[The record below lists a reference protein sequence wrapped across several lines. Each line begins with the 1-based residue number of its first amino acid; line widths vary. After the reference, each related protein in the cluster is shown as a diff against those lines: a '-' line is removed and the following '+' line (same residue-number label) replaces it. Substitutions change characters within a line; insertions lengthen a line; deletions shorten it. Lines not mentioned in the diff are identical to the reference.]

1 MKISATTFNI
11 IGHGLHAVAQE
22 MGEKLVRSAYS
33 TIIREARDCSTSLL
47 DRDGHVMAQAQFCP
61 IHMNSFGKVFEAF
74 AKRYDLSRIQPGEAL
89 ITNDPY
95 SGGQHLNDFVLFTPI
110 FVAGEL
116 TAYSASIGHHIDIG
130 GGAAGPNTRA
140 TEVIQEG
147 LRIPL
152 LKFDLERD
160 LGAGMLEQ
168 FIRLNVRPPD
178 LVMGDVYA
186 QVAANRTGESRFLDL
201 VERFGKDAVLET
213 AAELQNY
220 SERLTRALIRELPN
234 GVYEGEDFVDDNGFT
249 EEPLR
254 VAVQATIHDDSMHV
268 DLSGSAPQTKGI
280 INSPLTSTISAVYQS
295 IGFLLN
301 GAVPVNDGVYRPI
314 SIHVPYG
321 SFLNPDLPVAVRART
336 SPCHRITNAVM
347 RALASVAPD
356 RVLTSGHDTTN
367 AIGMGHMGKDGSR
380 VYLEVVGG
388 GWGAT
393 QSGDGVDVVDSY
405 VGNCSNI
412 PVESLEQDYPFM
424 MVEEYAIRRG
434 SAGAGRFRGGMGA
447 RRVYR
452 ILDDDVMFNAYS
464 DRFRIRP
471 WGLFGGKPGAP
482 SQFTV
487 ERGGVSIQLGSK
499 VNFPLLR
506 GDRLIIEI
514 AGAGGYGDP
523 HERSREAVLRD
534 IEYGFLSVEDAQE
547 QYGFEPERESREV
560 TV

>member
-1 MKISATTFNI
+1 MKISATTLNI

-33 TIIREARDCSTSLL
+33 SIIREARDCSTSLL
-47 DRDGHVMAQAQFCP
+47 DRDGRVMAQAQFCP

-74 AKRYDLSRIQPGEAL
+74 ARRYDLAALRPGEAL

-110 FVAGEL
+110 FVAGQL

-160 LGAGMLEQ
+160 LGDGMLEQ

-186 QVAANRTGESRFLDL
+186 QVAANKTGENRFLELID
-201 VERFGKDAVLET
+201 RFGKEAVLE
-213 AAELQNY
+213 AGAELQNY

-249 EEPLR
+249 DEPLR
-254 VAVQATIHDDSMHV
+254 VAVRVTISGDSMHV

-280 INSPLTSTISAVYQS
+280 INSPLTATISAVYQS
-295 IGFLLN
+295 IGFLLR
-301 GAVPVNDGVYRPI
+301 GAVPVNDGVYRPVT
-314 SIHVPYG
+314 IHVPYG
-321 SFLNPDLPVAVRART
+321 SFLNPDLPVAVRARNN
-336 SPCHRITNAVM
+336 PCHRITNAMM
-347 RALASVAPD
+347 RALATVAPD

-393 QSGDGVDVVDSY
+393 QSSDGADVVDSY

-412 PVESLEQDYPFM
+412 PVESLEQDYPFLR
-424 MVEEYAIRRG
+424 VEEYAIRRG
-434 SAGAGRFRGGMGA
+434 SAGRWTIS
-447 RRVYR
+447 RRH
-452 ILDDDVMFNAYS
+452 
-464 DRFRIRP
+464 
-471 WGLFGGKPGAP
+471 GGAP
-482 SQFTV
+482 C
-487 ERGGVSIQLGSK
+487 
-499 VNFPLLR
+499 
-506 GDRLIIEI
+506 
-514 AGAGGYGDP
+514 
-523 HERSREAVLRD
+523 
-534 IEYGFLSVEDAQE
+534 LSHP
-547 QYGFEPERESREV
+547 GR
-560 TV
+560 

>member
-1 MKISATTFNI
+1 VRISATTFNI

-22 MGEKLVRSAYS
+22 MGEKLIRSAYS

-47 DRDGHVMAQAQFCP
+47 DRDGKVMAQAQFCP

-74 AKRYDLSRIQPGEAL
+74 ARRYDLARLQPGEAL

-110 FVAGEL
+110 FFGGEL

-152 LKFDLERD
+152 LKFNLERD
-160 LGAGMLEQ
+160 LGDGMLEQ

-186 QVAANRTGESRFLDL
+186 QVAANRTGESRFLEL
-201 VERFGKDAVLET
+201 VERFGKEAVLET
-213 AAELQNY
+213 AIELQNY
-220 SERLTRALIRELPN
+220 SERLTRALIRELPD
-234 GVYEGEDFVDDNGFT
+234 GVYDGEDFVDDNGFT
-249 EEPLR
+249 DEPLR
-254 VAVQATIHDDSMHV
+254 VAVRVTIKGDSMHI
-268 DLSGSAPQTKGI
+268 DMSGSAPQTKGI
-280 INSPLTSTISAVYQS
+280 INSPLTATISAIYQS

-314 SIHVPYG
+314 SIHVPHG
-321 SFLNPDLPVAVRART
+321 SFLNPSLPVAVRARNN
-336 SPCHRITNAVM
+336 PCHRITNAM
-347 RALASVAPD
+347 MLALAKVAPD

-388 GWGAT
+388 GWGA
-393 QSGDGVDVVDSY
+393 SRSSDGADVVDSY

-412 PVESLEQDYPFM
+412 PVESLEQDYPFVR
-424 MVEEYAIRRG
+424 VEEYSIRRG
-434 SAGAGRFRGGMGA
+434 SAGAGKYRGGMGT

-452 ILDDDVMFNAYS
+452 ILEDDVMFNAYS
-464 DRFRIRP
+464 DRFRILP

-487 ERGGVSIQLGSK
+487 ERGGETIHLSSK
-499 VNFPLLR
+499 VNFPLQR

-523 HERSREAVLRD
+523 RERDRKAVLRD
-534 IEYGFLSVEDAQE
+534 IDYGFLSEAE
-547 QYGFEPERESREV
+547 ARELYGLEAPEPTEAAV
-560 TV
+560 

>member
-1 MKISATTFNI
+1 VRISATTFNI

-22 MGEKLVRSAYS
+22 MGEKLIRSAYS

-47 DRDGHVMAQAQFCP
+47 DRDGKVMAQAQFCP

-74 AKRYDLSRIQPGEAL
+74 ARQYDLSTLKPGEAL

-110 FVAGEL
+110 FIGGEL
-116 TAYSASIGHHIDIG
+116 TAYSASIGHHIDVG
-130 GGAAGPNTRA
+130 GGAAGPNIRA

-152 LKFDLERD
+152 LKFDLDRD
-160 LGAGMLEQ
+160 LGPGMLEQ

-186 QVAANRTGESRFLDL
+186 QVAANRTGEVRFLEL
-201 VERFGKDAVLET
+201 VERFGKEAVLET
-213 AAELQNY
+213 ATELQNY
-220 SERLTRALIRELPN
+220 SERLTRALIRELPD
-234 GVYEGEDFVDDNGFT
+234 GVYDGEDFVDDNGFT
-249 EEPLR
+249 DEPLR
-254 VAVQATIHDDSMHV
+254 VAVKVTIRGDSMHV

-314 SIHVPYG
+314 SIHVPPG
-321 SFLNPDLPVAVRART
+321 CFLNPDLPVAVRARNNA
-336 SPCHRITNAVM
+336 CHRITNAM
-347 RALASVAPD
+347 MLALAQVAPD

-367 AIGMGHMGKDGSR
+367 AIGMGHMGKDGSK
-380 VYLEVVGG
+380 VYMEVVGG
-388 GWGAT
+388 GWGA
-393 QSGDGVDVVDSY
+393 SRSSDGADVVDSY
-405 VGNCSNI
+405 VGNCSNV

-424 MVEEYAIRRG
+424 MVEEYEIRRG
-434 SAGAGRFRGGMGA
+434 SAGAGKYRGGMGA

-452 ILDDDVMFNAYS
+452 ILEDDVMFNAYS
-464 DRFRIRP
+464 DRFRIAP
-471 WGLFGGKPGAP
+471 WGLFGGKPGAR

-487 ERGGVSIQLGSK
+487 ERGGQTIHLASK
-499 VNFPLLR
+499 VNFPLQR
-506 GDRLIIEI
+506 GDRLIIET

-523 HERSREAVLRD
+523 RQRDREAVLRD
-534 IEYGFLSVEDAQE
+534 IEHGLLSADEARELYGVETP
-547 QYGFEPERESREV
+547 EPTGAAV
-560 TV
+560 

>member
-1 MKISATTFNI
+1 VRISATTFNI

-22 MGEKLVRSAYS
+22 MGEKLIRSAYS
-33 TIIREARDCSTSLL
+33 TIIREARDCSTSLM
-47 DRDGHVMAQAQFCP
+47 DRDGLIMAQAQFCP

-74 AKRYDLSRIQPGEAL
+74 ARRYDLSCIQPGEAL

-110 FVAGEL
+110 FVDGEL
-116 TAYSASIGHHIDIG
+116 SAYSASIGHHIDVG

-168 FIRLNVRPPD
+168 FLRLNVRPPD

-186 QVAANRTGESRFLDL
+186 QIAANKTGEIRFLELMD
-201 VERFGKDAVLET
+201 RFGKEAVLET

-220 SERLTRALIRELPN
+220 SERLTRALIRELPD

-249 EEPLR
+249 DQPLR
-254 VAVQATIHDDSMHV
+254 VALKITIRGDSMHV
-268 DLSGSAPQTKGI
+268 DFSGSAPQTKGI

-295 IGFLLN
+295 IGFLLG
-301 GAVPVNDGVYRPI
+301 GAVPVNDGVYRPVT
-314 SIHVPYG
+314 IHVPLG
-321 SFLNPDLPVAVRART
+321 SFLNPDLPVAVRARNN
-336 SPCHRITNAVM
+336 PCHRITNAFM
-347 RALASVAPD
+347 LALAPVAPE

-380 VYLEVVGG
+380 VYMEVVGG
-388 GWGAT
+388 GWGAS
-393 QSGDGVDVVDSY
+393 QSADGADVVDSY
-405 VGNCSNI
+405 VGNCSNV

-424 MVEEYAIRRG
+424 RVEEYAIRRG
-434 SAGAGRFRGGMGA
+434 SSGAGKHRGGMGV

-452 ILDDDVMFNAYS
+452 ILDDDVTFNAYS
-464 DRFRIRP
+464 DRFRILP
-471 WGLFGGKPGAP
+471 WGLFGGQPGAA
-482 SQFTV
+482 SRFTV
-487 ERGGVSIQLGSK
+487 ERGSETIHLGSK
-499 VNFPLLR
+499 VNFVLQR
-506 GDRLIIEI
+506 GDRLIIET

-523 HERSREAVLRD
+523 RERDRAAVERD
-534 IEYGFLSVEDAQE
+534 IEQGFVTAEEA
-547 QYGFEPERESREV
+547 RETFGC
-560 TV
+560 TVSA

>member
-1 MKISATTFNI
+1 VRISATTFNI

-22 MGEKLVRSAYS
+22 MGEKLIRSAYS
-33 TIIREARDCSTSLL
+33 TIIREARDCSTSLM
-47 DRDGHVMAQAQFCP
+47 DRDGLVMAQAQFCP

-74 AKRYDLSRIQPGEAL
+74 ARRYDLSSIQAGEAL

-110 FVAGEL
+110 FMDGEL
-116 TAYSASIGHHIDIG
+116 TAYSASIGHHIDVG

-160 LGAGMLEQ
+160 LGDGMLEQ

-186 QVAANRTGESRFLDL
+186 QIAANKTGETRFLEL
-201 VERFGKDAVLET
+201 MERFGKEAVLET

-220 SERLTRALIRELPN
+220 SERLTRALIRELPD

-249 EEPLR
+249 DQPLR
-254 VAVQATIHDDSMHV
+254 VAVKITIRGDSMHV
-268 DLSGSAPQTKGI
+268 DFSGSAPQTKGI

-295 IGFLLN
+295 IGFLLV
-301 GAVPVNDGVYRPI
+301 GAVPVNDGVYRPVT
-314 SIHVPYG
+314 IHVPLG

-336 SPCHRITNAVM
+336 NPCHRITNAIM
-347 RALASVAPD
+347 RALAPVAPE

-380 VYLEVVGG
+380 VYMEVVGG
-388 GWGAT
+388 GWGAS
-393 QSGDGVDVVDSY
+393 QSADGADVVDSY
-405 VGNCSNI
+405 VGNCSNV

-424 MVEEYAIRRG
+424 RVEEYAIRRG
-434 SAGAGRFRGGMGA
+434 SAGAGKHRGGMGV

-452 ILDDDVMFNAYS
+452 ILDDDVTFNAYS

-471 WGLFGGKPGAP
+471 WGLFGGQPGAA
-482 SQFTV
+482 SRFTV
-487 ERGGVSIQLGSK
+487 ERGSETMHLGSK
-499 VNFPLLR
+499 VNFVLQR
-506 GDRLIIEI
+506 GDRLIIET

-523 HERSREAVLRD
+523 LQRDRDAVARD
-534 IEYGFLSVEDAQE
+534 IDQGFLTAEEARATFGRAVSD
-547 QYGFEPERESREV
+547 
-560 TV
+560 

>member
-22 MGEKLVRSAYS
+22 MGEKLIRSAYS
-33 TIIREARDCSTSLL
+33 SIIREARDCSTSLL
-47 DRDGHVMAQAQFCP
+47 DKAGRVMAQAQFCP

-74 AKRYDLSRIQPGEAL
+74 AHRYDLSRIEPGEAL

-110 FVAGEL
+110 FLEGEL
-116 TAYSASIGHHIDIG
+116 IAFSASIGHHIDVG

-152 LKFDLERD
+152 LKFHLERD

-186 QVAANRTGESRFLDL
+186 QVAANKTGEIRFLEL
-201 VERFGKDAVLET
+201 VERFSQEAVLET

-220 SERLTRALIRELPN
+220 SERLTRALIRDLPD
-234 GVYEGEDFVDDNGFT
+234 GVYLGEDFVDDNGFT
-249 EEPLR
+249 DQPLR
-254 VAVQATIHDDSMHV
+254 VAVRITIRGDNMHV
-268 DLSGSAPQTKGI
+268 DFSGSAPQTKGI
-280 INSPLTSTISAVYQS
+280 INSPLTSTISAVYQT
-295 IGFLLN
+295 IGFLLG
-301 GAVPVNDGVYRPI
+301 GAVPVNDGVYRPV
-314 SIHVPYG
+314 SIDVPSG
-321 SFLNPDLPVAVRART
+321 CFLNPNLPVAVRARNNA
-336 SPCHRITNAVM
+336 CHRITNAIM
-347 RALASVAPD
+347 LALAPVAPE

-367 AIGMGHMGKDGSR
+367 AVGMGHMGKDGSR
-380 VYLEVVGG
+380 VYMEVVGG
-388 GWGAT
+388 GWGA
-393 QSGDGVDVVDSY
+393 SASADGVDVVDSY

-412 PVESLEQDYPFM
+412 PIESLEQDYPFM

-434 SAGAGRFRGGMGA
+434 SAGAGKHRGGMGV

-452 ILDDDVMFNAYS
+452 ILDDDVTFNCYS
-464 DRFRIRP
+464 DRFRIAP
-471 WGLFGGKPGAP
+471 WGLFGGQPGAP
-482 SQFTV
+482 SRFSV
-487 ERGGVSIQLGSK
+487 ERGGEFIPLGSK
-499 VNFPLLR
+499 VNFLLQK
-506 GDRLIIEI
+506 GDRLSIET

-523 HERSREAVLRD
+523 RDRDPAAVRRD
-534 IEYGFLSVEDAQE
+534 IENGFLTETEVE
-547 QYGFEPERESREV
+547 ESYP
-560 TV
+560 